1 MTTRSKAL
9 ERPLVFIIPSLL
21 QAFLDSHDTL
31 VMREDAMP
39 KTGTQ
44 ESILMQDSFIR
55 DSFAEVALLS
65 VT

>member
-1 MTTRSKAL
+1 
-9 ERPLVFIIPSLL
+9 
-21 QAFLDSHDTL
+21 
-31 VMREDAMP
+31 MP
-39 KTGTQ
+39 KTGMQ